1 MSRVTDEEI
10 IQVLTEHGPCMTY
23 VVAYWLKLKNDSVNT
38 AYTLR
43 RMKKLEEAG
52 KVRRAKSSY
61 KTQICWEAQ

>member
-1 MSRVTDEEI
+1 MSRATDEEI

-23 VVAYWLKLKNDSVNT
+23 VVAYWLKCKNNSVNT
-38 AYTLR
+38 DYTLR

-52 KVRRAKSSY
+52 KVRRVRSSY

>member
-1 MSRVTDEEI
+1 MSRATDEEI

-23 VVAYWLKLKNDSVNT
+23 VVAYWLKRKNDSVNT

-52 KVRRAKSSY
+52 KVRRGKSGY
-61 KTQICWEAQ
+61 KTQLCWEVQ

>member
-1 MSRVTDEEI
+1 MSRATDEEI

-23 VVAYWLKLKNDSVNT
+23 VVAYWLKRKNDSVNT

-43 RMKKLEEAG
+43 RMNKLEEAG
-52 KVRRAKSSY
+52 KVRRVKSSY